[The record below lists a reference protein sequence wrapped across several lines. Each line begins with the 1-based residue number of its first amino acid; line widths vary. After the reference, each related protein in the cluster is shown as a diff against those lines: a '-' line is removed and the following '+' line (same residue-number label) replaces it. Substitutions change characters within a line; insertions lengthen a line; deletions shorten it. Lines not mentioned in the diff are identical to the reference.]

1 MAQAATT
8 LTIAPTDTS
17 YVSSCLAFGAGP
29 GAGLEGADDGAV
41 GFDPTSPYMG
51 FIYQNI
57 PAFDL
62 RSGDILAFDLGLEND
77 FDIELDI
84 ALAPTTINGGSDQA
98 SDFVRVVSNAQR
110 PENPRGNVV
119 EGDFELRFTVEEPF
133 TFSGGGLIIRF
144 SNGSETYRQDLT
156 CNESQVGV
164 VGTSSDASGYF
175 VRAFWN
181 DPDGL
186 SPFDAN
192 NPLPLRE
199 EIIGGFQVIN
209 RDVVSLANST
219 LDSSGTVA
227 TNASVG
233 GIITYRVD
241 AQNAASQDA
250 TGVIVTA
257 SLADDLAYLAAD
269 AAPAA
274 AAQYNAGPP
283 ATVEW
288 TVGSIAAGE
297 TASLEVDLEVLFSA
311 NDKTLENSAIVSAVN
326 APFESAAPVQS
337 SITIDD
343 VYEDALDAADDG
355 NCFIATATYGSY
367 LEPEVKVLRAFRD
380 EYLLTNAP
388 GRAFV
393 AWYYRTSP
401 PFAAALR
408 SSDTGRTLVRA
419 GLAPL
424 IFSIKHPFAL
434 FIILT
439 ISCGLPLQL
448 IRARSRP

>member
-1 MAQAATT
+1 
-8 LTIAPTDTS
+8 
-17 YVSSCLAFGAGP
+17 
-29 GAGLEGADDGAV
+29 
-41 GFDPTSPYMG
+41 
-51 FIYQNI
+51 
-57 PAFDL
+57 
-62 RSGDILAFDLGLEND
+62 
-77 FDIELDI
+77 
-84 ALAPTTINGGSDQA
+84 
-98 SDFVRVVSNAQR
+98 
-110 PENPRGNVV
+110 
-119 EGDFELRFTVEEPF
+119 
-133 TFSGGGLIIRF
+133 
-144 SNGSETYRQDLT
+144 
-156 CNESQVGV
+156 
-164 VGTSSDASGYF
+164 
-175 VRAFWN
+175 
-181 DPDGL
+181 
-186 SPFDAN
+186 
-192 NPLPLRE
+192 
-199 EIIGGFQVIN
+199 
-209 RDVVSLANST
+209 
-219 LDSSGTVA
+219 
-227 TNASVG
+227 
-233 GIITYRVD
+233 
-241 AQNAASQDA
+241 
-250 TGVIVTA
+250 VTA

-311 NDKTLENSAIVSAVN
+311 NEKSLENSAIVSAVD

-343 VYEDALDAADDG
+343 IYEDALDAADDG
-355 NCFIATATYGSY
+355 NCFIATAAYGSY